1 MPHASSWNNDVQCW
15 SKNRVHPVVTLIH
28 PILILILSPTL
39 TQTLPHQ
46 IPNLLWT
53 LGDVD
58 ELLLPLAEGVMT
70 RVLRHAAVCETTLVV
85 LLHAVMDGMT
95 RVPHLHL
102 HDGSPEMTHAPHL
115 HLHAVAPE
123 MTHAPRPHPR
133 VVVLETTLAR
143 LLHAEADAIP
153 LVRHPCH
160 LRRDKGMV
168 EDISV
173 VTLATGEMTGPL
185 RLASGIWM
193 GGIEAGGMVDMNG
206 GARMIIVKENEMS
219 DLLEVIGAGGCLMRG
234 KETTVAGDNSWLC
247 RPYVYSCYL
256 AFVLHNGEI
265 LYMQGS
271 SIVV

>member
-1 MPHASSWNNDVQCW
+1 MPHASSWNNDVPCW

-53 LGDVD
+53 PGDVD
-58 ELLLPLAEGVMT
+58 ELHLPLAEGVMT
-70 RVLRHAAVCETTLVV
+70 RVLRHAVVCETTPVV
-85 LLHAVMDGMT
+85 PLHAVMDGMT
-95 RVPHLHL
+95 RVPH
-102 HDGSPEMTHAPHL
+102 PPH
-115 HLHAVAPE
+115 HRGAPE

-133 VVVLETTLAR
+133 VVVLEATLAR
-143 LLHAEADAIP
+143 LLHAEADATL

-160 LRRDKGMV
+160 LRRDKGMD

-193 GGIEAGGMVDMNG
+193 GGIEAGGMADMNG
-206 GARMIIVKENEMS
+206 GARMTIVKESEMS
-219 DLLEVIGAGGCLMRG
+219 DLPEVIGAGGCLMRG
-234 KETTVAGDNSWLC
+234 RETMVAGDNSWLC

-256 AFVLHNGEI
+256 AFVLHGSEI
-265 LYMQGS
+265 LYMQKS
-271 SIVV
+271 SIVVMCIPLQIE

>member
-1 MPHASSWNNDVQCW
+1 MPCW

-28 PILILILSPTL
+28 PIRIRILNPVL

-70 RVLRHAAVCETTLVV
+70 RVLRHAVVCETTPVV
-85 LLHAVMDGMT
+85 PLHAAMDGMA
-95 RVPHLHL
+95 RVPHPHL
-102 HDGSPEMTHAPHL
+102 HAGASEMTHAPHL
-115 HLHAVAPE
+115 RLHAVAPE

-133 VVVLETTLAR
+133 VVVLETTLAH
-143 LLHAEADAIP
+143 LLHAEADATL

-160 LRRDKGMV
+160 LRRDKGMD
-168 EDISV
+168 EDMSV
-173 VTLATGEMTGPL
+173 VTLATREMTGPL

-219 DLLEVIGAGGCLMRG
+219 DLQEVIGAGGCLMRG
-234 KETTVAGDNSWLC
+234 RETMVAGDNSWLC
-247 RPYVYSCYL
+247 RLYVYSYYL
-256 AFVLHNGEI
+256 AFVLHDSEI
-265 LYMQGS
+265 LYMQKS
-271 SIVV
+271 SIVVMCIPLQIE